1 MKHILDYFK
10 TTSVEYWRDAN
21 RYLEALKDNKRVK
34 RAKKMADLKHQTD
47 GKRRYVLRD
56 WNGYPYALTRK
67 EIYALQLKGI
77 MNKHITI
84 NDLLRALYVTKW
96 ENPQQDNWSAK

>member
-10 TTSVEYWRDAN
+10 TLLSMPVEYWQDAN
-21 RYLEALKDNKRVK
+21 RYLEAIKDNKRVK

-77 MNKHITI
+77 MNKDITI
-84 NDLLRALYVTKW
+84 NDLLREALYVTK
-96 ENPQQDNWSAK
+96 

>member
-10 TTSVEYWRDAN
+10 TLLSMPVEYWQDAN
-21 RYLEALKDNKRVK
+21 RYLEAIKDSKRVK
-34 RAKKMADLKHQTD
+34 RAKKMADLKHETD

-84 NDLLRALYVTKW
+84 NDLLREALYVTK
-96 ENPQQDNWSAK
+96 